1 MTTFETFVIGQA
13 ITIIGGLIGIYV
25 KVTLKLKEL
34 EVRVNMVEKHD
45 DVISKKLDQ
54 ITEQLK
60 QLFIQL
66 QNKADR

>member
-1 MTTFETFVIGQA
+1 VTTFETFVIGQA

-45 DVISKKLDQ
+45 DLISKKLDQ

>member
-1 MTTFETFVIGQA
+1 VTSFETFVIGQA
-13 ITIIGGLIGIYV
+13 ITIIAGLIGIYV

-45 DVISKKLDQ
+45 DQISKKLDL

>member
-45 DVISKKLDQ
+45 DLISKKLDQ

>member
-13 ITIIGGLIGIYV
+13 VTIIGGLIGIYV

-45 DVISKKLDQ
+45 DAISKKLDA

>member
-1 MTTFETFVIGQA
+1 MTSFETFVIGQA
-13 ITIIGGLIGIYV
+13 VTIICGLIGIYV

-45 DVISKKLDQ
+45 DQISKKLDL

>member
-1 MTTFETFVIGQA
+1 VTTFETFVIGQA